1 MKAFAFP
8 ALIAGTVAAFV
19 VAGTRVNAS
28 SLEVRDLQFTPVAE
42 ASDSVVVQTSKAP
55 DFSLKGVDGKTHTLE
70 STLKGAD
77 EVVFYF
83 IGNTCPINAKALPMV
98 NKFANTANADK
109 KVKFVGIIDTDME
122 GYKAWNKRFNAKYP
136 VLLDEDKEVIA
147 AFGAQRSPWFVVV
160 NSKGEVVHTD
170 KGYSKKSLQSMNE
183 RVAKLNGVEP
193 VKVDLSK
200 APVDMQF
207 G

>member
-8 ALIAGTVAAFV
+8 ALVAGAVAAFV
-19 VAGTRVNAS
+19 VAGTRVEAS
-28 SLEVRDLQFTPVAE
+28 SLEAVET
-42 ASDSVVVQTSKAP
+42 QTSKAP
-55 DFSLKGVDGKTHTLE
+55 SFSLKGVDGKTHTLE

-109 KVKFVGIIDTDME
+109 KVKFVGIIDTDMA

-136 VLLDEDKEVIA
+136 ILLDSDKDVIA

-160 NSKGEVVHTD
+160 NNKGEVVHTD
-170 KGYSKKSLQSMNE
+170 KGFSKKSLQGMNE
-183 RVAKLNGVEP
+183 RIAKLNGVEP
-193 VKVDLSK
+193 VKVDLGN